1 MTTYSGLLSGCI
13 QLLNISP
20 KSPASSVR
28 HVCDPRVN
36 RCKRFN
42 GIIRLDVRDST
53 PADWEPYLA
62 PKAADARRAIR
73 HYGAHQDGATA
84 CGVPPY
90 AGFTH
95 IASTMKTM
103 AGLLRQG
110 RFADEI
116 MQLTK
121 TEVGEKR

>member
-1 MTTYSGLLSGCI
+1 MNGPRPR
-13 QLLNISP
+13 ISP
-20 KSPASSVR
+20 ARTVEIPEATYLKL
-28 HVCDPRVN
+28 N
-36 RCKRFN
+36 KRFN
-42 GIIRLDVRDST
+42 GSIRLDVRDST

-73 HYGAHQDGATA
+73 HDAAHQDGGTA
-84 CGVPPY
+84 CGVPPSV
-90 AGFTH
+90 GVTH
-95 IASTMKTM
+95 LAPTMKTM

-121 TEVGEKR
+121 